1 MRNIIKLFN
10 LLLIVSI
17 LVACVEESPMDS
29 SSDITSRDISDNDSR
44 SETMQVM
51 ERVSETPMEQSEI
64 VKITFKDGRNAKIKN
79 KDGVQKIYTA
89 DKSVYTIA
97 RSGNQ
102 IHLKDS
108 NSNTIYTAY
117 KDGDRVTVKQNNKT
131 LWDFKTD
138 GAKTKFYYQGQ
149 FTFRT
154 KIKADKINVYDSD
167 GNRTGKCKRKDY
179 GYRLND
185 SSGRRLKKIQGNLTD
200 EQVIYF
206 CSPLSLEIASLV
218 WNFSL

>member
-1 MRNIIKLFN
+1 MRNIIKILH
-10 LLLIVSI
+10 LLLMVC
-17 LVACVEESPMDS
+17 LVVACVEESPMDS
-29 SSDITSRDISDNDSR
+29 SSGITARDVSENDSR
-44 SETMQVM
+44 SEDIQVM
-51 ERVSETPMEQSEI
+51 ERVTETPMDRSEL
-64 VKITFKDGRNAKIKN
+64 VKITFKDGRSAKIKN

-97 RSGNQ
+97 RSGDQ

-108 NSNTIYTAY
+108 DSKTIYTAF
-117 KDGDRVTVKQNNKT
+117 KNVDRITVTQNNNVI
-131 LWDFKTD
+131 WDIKAD
-138 GAKTKFYYQGQ
+138 GEKTKFYYQGQ
-149 FTFRT
+149 FAFRT

-185 SSGRRLKKIQGNLTD
+185 SSGRRLKKIQGKLTD

-218 WNFSL
+218 WNLSL